1 MAFRLDPLI
10 DRMQR
15 VLDLRQEQHA
25 LTASNLAN
33 ADTPNYR
40 ARVIDF
46 STALADV
53 MESGTGLQASA
64 TDGRHIASLGG
75 ADNPEIIELE
85 APPWAEDGN
94 SVFAERETSRLVANQ
109 LVYNGVAKGLS
120 KHLALLRYAASDG
133 RA

>member
-10 DRMQR
+10 DRMHR

-33 ADTPNYR
+33 ADTPNYK

-46 STALADV
+46 STALTDAMGDGDGLTLRTGDGAHL
-53 MESGTGLQASA
+53 SG
-64 TDGRHIASLGG
+64 IGG
-75 ADNPEIIELE
+75 ADNPEVIELE

-120 KHLALLRYAASDG
+120 KHMALLKYAASDG
-133 RA
+133 RL

>member
-10 DRMQR
+10 DRMHR

-33 ADTPNYR
+33 ADTPDYK

-46 STALADV
+46 STALTDAMGEGGGLALKTADGV
-53 MESGTGLQASA
+53 HLSG
-64 TDGRHIASLGG
+64 IGG
-75 ADNPEIIELE
+75 ADNPEVIELE

-120 KHLALLRYAASDG
+120 KHMALLKYAASDG
-133 RA
+133 RL

>member
-1 MAFRLDPLI
+1 MH
-10 DRMQR
+10 R

-33 ADTPNYR
+33 ADTPDYK
-40 ARVIDF
+40 AQVIDF
-46 STALADV
+46 STALTDAMGEGGGLTLQTADGV
-53 MESGTGLQASA
+53 HLSG
-64 TDGRHIASLGG
+64 IGG
-75 ADNPEIIELE
+75 ADNPEVIELE

-109 LVYNGVAKGLS
+109 LVYNGVTKGLS
-120 KHLALLRYAASDG
+120 KHMAMLRYAASDG

>member
-1 MAFRLDPLI
+1 VAFRLDPLI
-10 DRMQR
+10 DRMHR

-33 ADTPNYR
+33 ADTPDYK

-46 STALADV
+46 STALTDAMGDGGGLTLRTADG
-53 MESGTGLQASA
+53 SHLAG
-64 TDGRHIASLGG
+64 IGG
-75 ADNPEIIELE
+75 ADNPEVIELE

-120 KHLALLRYAASDG
+120 KHMALLKYAASDG
-133 RA
+133 RL

>member
-10 DRMQR
+10 DRMQT
-15 VLDLRQEQHA
+15 VLDIRQEQHA

-40 ARVIDF
+40 AKVIDF
-46 STALADV
+46 STALTDA
-53 MESGTGLQASA
+53 MGQGGGLKMSTQSGI
-64 TDGRHIASLGG
+64 HIGGLGG
-75 ADNPEIIELE
+75 AENLEVIELE
-85 APPWAEDGN
+85 APAWAEDGN

-109 LVYNGVAKGLS
+109 LVYSGVVKGLS
-120 KHLALLRYAASDG
+120 KRLAMLRFAASDG